1 MCLYTHGQHGDRGWP
16 RLADGKFEMLPL
28 QGGWAGLERSGSG
41 PASRRSTCRATDDL
55 DLGQAT
61 LVTRR
66 VAARPRHEELALHLH
81 GPDAERTSLLVARLN
96 VLQELQHTGGRPF
109 SQLALQEVKKQPV

>member
-1 MCLYTHGQHGDRGWP
+1 MHTTS
-16 RLADGKFEMLPL
+16 AA
-28 QGGWAGLERSGSG
+28 AG
-41 PASRRSTCRATDDL
+41 DDL